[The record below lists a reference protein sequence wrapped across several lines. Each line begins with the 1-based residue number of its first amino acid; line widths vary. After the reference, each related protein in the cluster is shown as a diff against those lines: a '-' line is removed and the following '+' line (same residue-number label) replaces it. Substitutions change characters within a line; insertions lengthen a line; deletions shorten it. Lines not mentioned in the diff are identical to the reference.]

1 MKFPQSARQLTM
13 PCRSVCVCLMLFFA
27 LGLHA
32 QTGTSADAK
41 PDETNVS
48 VKDLLARIERLEK
61 QVIELK
67 QQQAQ
72 FGVGRPGTELEPGPV
87 AALSPTLPAPSSG
100 AAGST
105 GTVST
110 VPGQS
115 AGAAV
120 APPEP
125 APVPPEV
132 QETEGSYPNLK
143 IQGFGDVNFR
153 ADSAKGSNSTF
164 FLGQLVLHMSSTLS
178 PHINVFTELSFT
190 GSNTDV
196 VAANVERLFIRY
208 ERSDLFKV
216 SFGRFHTPINY
227 WNTAY
232 HHGAWLQTTALRP
245 EMIVFGGRVL
255 PNHFVGMLVEGSTPA
270 RGLNFHYD
278 AGIGNGRGNPINQT
292 GNFAINNNRAWL
304 VNAYVKPEALGHLR
318 LGGSFYS
325 DKFAVAGSPDYREW
339 IASANLVLERET
351 PEFIAEFAE
360 IHHQPVGT
368 ANVFNSQ
375 AGYVQLAYRLPWFN
389 RQWKPYYRFEYIHT
403 PLNDLVYQ
411 RQPNFLGS
419 ILGVRYDISDFA
431 AFKAEYT
438 REQRNPVESNR
449 IIFQTAF
456 TF

>member
-1 MKFPQSARQLTM
+1 MKLSLQSAPLPLLLCRVLCLCLT
-13 PCRSVCVCLMLFFA
+13 LFLA
-27 LGLHA
+27 GGLHA
-32 QTGTSADAK
+32 QAGPATDLR
-41 PDETNVS
+41 PDETSVS

-61 QVIELK
+61 QVAELK
-67 QQQAQ
+67 QQQSQ
-72 FGVGRPGTELEPGPV
+72 FGVGRRGDELEPGPEALAPAASPPSPV
-87 AALSPTLPAPSSG
+87 AG
-100 AAGST
+100 ATAT
-105 GTVST
+105 P

-115 AGAAV
+115 AGVAAS
-120 APPEP
+120 PE
-125 APVPPEV
+125 ALPVPPEA
-132 QETEGSYPNLK
+132 QEAESSYPNLK

-153 ADSAKGSNSTF
+153 ADSARGSNSTF

-190 GSNTDV
+190 GSNSDV

-255 PNHFVGMLVEGSTPA
+255 PNHFLGMLVEGSSPL

-278 AGIGNGRGNPINQT
+278 IGLGDGRGNPINQT

-304 VNAYVKPEALGHLR
+304 VNAYVKPRVLGHLR
-318 LGGSFYS
+318 LGGSFYR

-339 IASANLVLERET
+339 IAAANVVLERES
-351 PEFIAEFAE
+351 PEIITEFAE
-360 IHHQPVGT
+360 IHHQPVGAAT
-368 ANVFNSQ
+368 GFNSQ

-403 PLNDLVYQ
+403 PLNDLAYQ
-411 RQPNFLGS
+411 RQPNFIGS

-449 IIFQTAF
+449 VIFQTAF